1 MHRNIWEKKIISLI
15 KSNKTTNGTVN
26 KKIKG
31 KLKEKTQEGLNTLEI
46 ASRLNIDRHTA
57 IKYLE
62 AMESKGVI
70 HKEIKRRAKVW
81 KLSDSAIGDFLNKN
95 DIASKQLKDILN
107 TVDHHISI
115 QDKNLGIIWKND
127 YAKTKNK
134 AVKCHEAYFE
144 SACKCDNCPV
154 EKTFSTGKSETREF
168 KTPSGLRKITTRPL
182 KDENDETLA
191 VVEIIKDIK

>member
-1 MHRNIWEKKIISLI
+1 MQRNIWEKKIVSLLRGNI
-15 KSNKTTNGTVN
+15 PTKRIAKRVLN
-26 KKIKG
+26 
-31 KLKEKTQEGLNTLEI
+31 EKPAVGLNTLEI
-46 ASRLNIDRHTA
+46 AGKLKIDRHTA

-62 AMESKGVI
+62 AMESKGII

-81 KLSDSAIGDFLNKN
+81 KLSDSAIGDILNKN
-95 DIASKQLKDILN
+95 DVASKQLKDILN

-127 YAKTKNK
+127 YAKAKNK

-144 SACKCDNCPV
+144 SSCKCNNCPV

-168 KTPSGLRKITTRPL
+168 KTPSGMRKIITKPL
-182 KDENDETLA
+182 KDDNDETLA